1 MARHVSRRRRE
12 EPRTFWKIVL
22 TLWIVFIWVHSMI
35 PGPVSSEESML
46 VVRLFQPILRIFGI
60 SDTNFMQLIIRKGAH
75 FSEYAIL
82 GTLAVVALQPRL
94 AVPLW
99 PAVLT
104 VILWV
109 AVPSIDEYIQ
119 VHVPGRAG
127 MLTDVLIDMSG
138 FAVGAL
144 ITLIVRR
151 VVEARE
157 RALAERER
165 RARKARA
172 AQYRRKARERAYER
186 AGKPL
191 PTPQKQRQSG
201 PKHAPGVPVVPR
213 GKHERVEP
221 EPERNRKYFEDRTRS

>member
-12 EPRTFWKIVL
+12 EPRAFWKIVL

-46 VVRLFQPILRIFGI
+46 VVRLFQPILRMFGI

-127 MLTDVLIDMSG
+127 MRPSDSAAPCLCPPASFFCYQLIIFSKFRKCFRQKFAEIYHFLSCLTS
-138 FAVGAL
+138 
-144 ITLIVRR
+144 
-151 VVEARE
+151 
-157 RALAERER
+157 
-165 RARKARA
+165 A
-172 AQYRRKARERAYER
+172 AC
-186 AGKPL
+186 KPY
-191 PTPQKQRQSG
+191 PT
-201 PKHAPGVPVVPR
+201 
-213 GKHERVEP
+213 
-221 EPERNRKYFEDRTRS
+221 